1 MADVGKKELEGR
13 RRKRLKWDEKGRN
26 AGEKRPEA
34 VAIAG
39 DVRYN
44 EEAGRLRENALA
56 SFQCARRAHVLM
68 GESP

>member
-1 MADVGKKELEGR
+1 MADVGKKELGGR
-13 RRKRLKWDEKGRN
+13 WRKRLKWNEKGRN

-44 EEAGRLRENALA
+44 EEAGRLRESSLD
-56 SFQCARRAHVLM
+56 SFKKQTNQRIK
-68 GESP
+68 EDKK